1 MPTNEKSEKKCTI
14 CYSQVNG
21 LHLSSWPC
29 PCACHVIKKVLP
41 DKLAEAQKLLENIDK
56 DLCLLLKGN
65 YSCARVWEAWQYGT
79 MKEEDFAPLEEDEN
93 IINDFQNFIS
103 KLLSA
108 QDLIS
113 YERGREEQRKIDAEI
128 AKEICSDSDCCG
140 PEIYQK
146 IINPSPDAK

>member
-1 MPTNEKSEKKCTI
+1 MPTNEKSEKVKIGTVIIPDHSNGPKSLTWPNGCHCHCAILPGEEHVHRGLGGWWKNDDCDI
-14 CYSQVNG
+14 CK
-21 LHLSSWPC
+21 P
-29 PCACHVIKKVLP
+29 
-41 DKLAEAQKLLENIDK
+41 KLAEAKKLIEELPSIVEKLYPQKDMAGMVFLLT
-56 DLCLLLKGN
+56 
-65 YSCARVWEAWQYGT
+65 EAVR
-79 MKEEDFAPLEEDEN
+79 
-93 IINDFQNFIS
+93 
-103 KLLSA
+103 A